1 MLRGKTTRAGKQ
13 PVRIPASES
22 LTINTT
28 AISLNPCC
36 CLVMHATAIAPS
48 SVVLCGEGGQI

>member
-1 MLRGKTTRAGKQ
+1 MIKGKTTHAGKQ
-13 PVRIPASES
+13 PARIPASES

-28 AISLNPCC
+28 AISLNQCC

-48 SVVLCGEGGQI
+48 SVVLCGEGDQI